1 MQPAYVCEIY
11 FIWTNYYLHSYSRDY
26 TREVDSAHLW
36 CHPDLQVYRTAFC
49 VCDTHLR
56 HKNNDILE
64 EKMAKLHVMGTPHW
78 KGNPNI
84 AFKVCCV
91 FTYSWKGLT
100 KYGTVTNTLICS
112 CNVVIVCIPK
122 STDSI
127 FDHSWVGEVRE
138 RITSLLPK
146 DLRMLW
152 CAEEGDLH
160 KNTHMV
166 KHTYMHTYTPH
177 RHTHTHTSHRH
188 THDD

>member
-1 MQPAYVCEIY
+1 MEQ
-11 FIWTNYYLHSYSRDY
+11 S
-26 TREVDSAHLW
+26 
-36 CHPDLQVYRTAFC
+36 Q
-49 VCDTHLR
+49 THLF
-56 HKNNDILE
+56 
-64 EKMAKLHVMGTPHW
+64 V
-78 KGNPNI
+78 
-84 AFKVCCV
+84 
-91 FTYSWKGLT
+91 
-100 KYGTVTNTLICS
+100 

-166 KHTYMHTYTPH
+166 KHTHICTHTHHTDT
-177 RHTHTHTSHRH
+177 HTHTHRTDTHMMINVQNSVSLHNTYICTYIDRVAKQRSKCITWIWGQERGYVRRLCPFLMWLADQETMPTQSGCHRK
-188 THDD
+188 